1 MNRKILWLSGGV
13 VVGGIVKFLIFT
25 RLLGGLYTIT
35 GPNGPVDTAYKM
47 NRLTGRVWLVKT
59 YAKQVG
65 DLRVIAA
72 REAEVESTKQITEA
86 DIPAVAMQDAR
97 ARTQRR

>member
-1 MNRKILWLSGGV
+1 MNRKILWVSGGV
-13 VVGGIVKFLIFT
+13 IVGGIVTFLIFIL
-25 RLLGGLYTIT
+25 LLGGLYTIT